1 MIKIV
6 SKNRVPMDQQAEF
19 KRIVARLVEE
29 TVKEAGCQEY
39 ALFEDEQDPEVL
51 VFIET
56 WESRAHLEA
65 HFEAPHFKL
74 YVPQLGALRTDKELS
89 ILKSIV

>member
-1 MIKIV
+1 MIKVV
-6 SKNRVPMDQQAEF
+6 SKNQVPTENIEAF
-19 KRIVARLVEE
+19 KALAAKMVDE
-29 TVKEAGCQEY
+29 TIKEDGCIDY
-39 ALFEDEQDPEVL
+39 ALFEDEEDPNIL
-51 VFIET
+51 VFVET

-74 YVPQLGALRTDKELS
+74 YVPQLGALRTDKELT